1 VLTRMELS
9 SDGMVHVLS
18 STEWEAR
25 RTRLAEL
32 DKAPER

>member
-1 VLTRMELS
+1 MELS

-18 STEWEAR
+18 AQEWQAR

-32 DKAPER
+32 EKSGGP